1 MDQNF
6 FVNLPSELTSDIL
19 SRLPLRSISIGK
31 CVCKSWLNLFQS
43 DDFVKSKIKTPP
55 SLVRLI
61 PMETNSTQCTT
72 FEFEDED
79 EADVESHALRFQ
91 PLTDFEIPLGNP
103 FSKCK
108 AQPANGLLLIH
119 SSLERHIYVC
129 NPITREYIDLCCPV
143 ECVSPYM
150 LSFGFGASKIS
161 GQYKVFCID
170 SDTLSDSQHVY
181 TLGSDCHYVY
191 TLGTGTWRRLDLDP
205 ASGCSLLFHGS
216 IVCNGNLH
224 WTLYDSAQIFWIC
237 ALDLETE
244 CFSTFSPPAVDEL
257 AGDGLAIDVKV
268 NVLRDCLCLSYT
280 LDDKVVI
287 WLMKEYRFQ
296 ESWTMEYQI
305 SIDIDCGFD
314 FSPWD
319 LMNVYPIKVFENGD
333 VLILLKG
340 KCLIYYS
347 NKTRTIRQ
355 AGMLTDGTSKNDG
368 ASAMIYT
375 PSLYSLKN
383 FGVENVISF

>member
-103 FSKCK
+103 FSK
-108 AQPANGLLLIH
+108 
-119 SSLERHIYVC
+119 Y
-129 NPITREYIDLCCPV
+129 
-143 ECVSPYM
+143 
-150 LSFGFGASKIS
+150 
-161 GQYKVFCID
+161 
-170 SDTLSDSQHVY
+170 
-181 TLGSDCHYVY
+181 
-191 TLGTGTWRRLDLDP
+191 
-205 ASGCSLLFHGS
+205 
-216 IVCNGNLH
+216 
-224 WTLYDSAQIFWIC
+224 
-237 ALDLETE
+237 LETE